1 MVSFTENN
9 KGKMEFYKLKRL
21 RGPVRRGI
29 ALLAGFVLL
38 FSAAVSAAEDEG
50 ELDLKDL
57 LDLSEIET
65 EDVKILAPGASLKAT
80 DVAWHTP
87 SEGSPVRCSH
97 ENCYWNLPMGTADEE
112 AVWKVL
118 TAPVTVL
125 NYNQRQQYKIRKEPD
140 KNCTEY
146 TGEVTGE
153 SQAVHVLERG
163 EEWSLIEA
171 YSSSTEDSKVR
182 IFAEKFQGYV
192 ETSLLKEMEVD
203 QTYGLVIDKQKQ
215 RMYVYKEGK
224 VYAELLIST
233 GFNTKGKKPW
243 QETPAGEFLCIS
255 WTGEMRLKDDATG
268 EVNMRCRLAIRIND
282 GILIHEVPL
291 SPPET
296 EGGSWTYDKCER
308 FLGEKASHGCI
319 RVQRR
324 RTPEGVNHEWL
335 WKNLS
340 DGTKKGKAFTKVIIW
355 DDKDRTLNYPD
366 DDLILYY
373 NPSKHAQYYH
383 SQITCESYVDKKTG
397 EHPEMEPFRYS
408 QLDESP
414 YSRLKSCPYCAPE
427 PREKTIDELNKENNR

>member
-1 MVSFTENN
+1 MM
-9 KGKMEFYKLKRL
+9 KKMKT
-21 RGPVRRGI
+21 PARRGA
-29 ALLAGFVLL
+29 ALLAGLMLFFAPA
-38 FSAAVSAAEDEG
+38 FSAAEEEG
-50 ELDLKDL
+50 DLDLKDL
-57 LDLSEIET
+57 LDLSGIET
-65 EDVKILAPGASLKAT
+65 EDVQILAPGASLRAT
-80 DVAWHTP
+80 DTAWHTP
-87 SEGSPVRCSH
+87 AEGSPVQCSH
-97 ENCYWNLPMGTADEE
+97 ENCYWKLAMGTADEA

-125 NYNQRQQYKIRKEPD
+125 DYNQRWQYKVRKEPD
-140 KNCTEY
+140 PDCEEY

-171 YSSSTEDSKVR
+171 YSSSTEDSKVKV
-182 IFAEKFQGYV
+182 FAEKFQGYV
-192 ETSLLKEMEVD
+192 ETALLKEVEVD

-215 RMYVYKEGK
+215 RMYIYKEGK
-224 VYAELLIST
+224 VYAELLVST
-233 GFNTKGKKPW
+233 GFNTKGRKPW

-255 WTGEMRLKDDATG
+255 WTGEMKLKDDSG
-268 EVNMRCRLAIRIND
+268 VVNMRCRLAIRIND

-291 SPPET
+291 SPPAE
-296 EGGSWTYDKCER
+296 EGGAWTYDRCER

-319 RVQRR
+319 RVQQK

-340 DGTKKGKAFTKVIIW
+340 DGTKRGQAFTKVIIW
-355 DDKDRTLNYPD
+355 DDKGRTLNYPH

-397 EHPEMEPFRYS
+397 EHPEMQPFRYGE
-408 QLDESP
+408 LDESP
-414 YSRLKSCPYCAPE
+414 YSRLKACPYCAPE
-427 PREKTIDELNKENNR
+427 SRKSVIDELNRENNR